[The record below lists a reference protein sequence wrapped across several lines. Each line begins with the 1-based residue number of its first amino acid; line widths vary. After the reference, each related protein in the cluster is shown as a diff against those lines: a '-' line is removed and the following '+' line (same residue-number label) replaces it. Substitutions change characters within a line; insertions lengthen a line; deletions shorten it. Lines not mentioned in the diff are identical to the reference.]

1 MAKVIRKV
9 FPVFEYER
17 EEKWLNEMAE
27 KGFILQHVGF
37 FSYHFEECIPGE
49 YQVRMQLLEKSI
61 HSQESKEYISFL
73 EDTGIEH
80 MGNMFGWA
88 YFRKKG
94 DFELYS
100 DTAPRIRQINTILTS
115 LIIILLANLMSGV
128 TNVLSYLSSGNEM
141 SYPKVSYSIIGIL
154 NLALVV
160 ILSWGIRRLV
170 SKKRS
175 LQKKDDLFE

>member
-17 EEKWLNEMAE
+17 EEKWLNEMVE

-37 FSYHFEECIPGE
+37 FSYHFEECMPGE
-49 YQVRMQLLEKSI
+49 YQVRMQLLDKSGK
-61 HSQESKEYISFL
+61 SEETKEYIAFL
-73 EDTGIEH
+73 EDTGIVH
-80 MGNMFGWA
+80 VGNMFGWA

-100 DTAPRIRQINTILTS
+100 DTNNRIRQINTILTS

-141 SYPKVSYSIIGIL
+141 SYSIIGIL
-154 NLALVV
+154 NLAFVV
-160 ILSWGIRRLV
+160 ILSWGIWRLV

>member
-9 FPVFEYER
+9 FPIFEYEK

-37 FSYHFEECIPGE
+37 FSYHFEECMPGE
-49 YQVRMQLLEKSI
+49 YQVRMQLLDKSGK
-61 HSQESKEYISFL
+61 SEETKEYIAFL
-73 EDTGIEH
+73 EDTGIVH
-80 MGNMFGWA
+80 VGNMFGWA

-115 LIIILLANLMSGV
+115 LILILFANLISGV
-128 TNVLSYLSSGNEM
+128 NNLLSLTNSANPISH
-141 SYPKVSYSIIGIL
+141 SIVGIL

-160 ILSWGIRRLV
+160 ILSWGIWKLV
-170 SKKRS
+170 SKKRY

>member
-61 HSQESKEYISFL
+61 HSQESKEYISFSKIRESSIWEICL
-73 EDTGIEH
+73 AGHISE
-80 MGNMFGWA
+80 
-88 YFRKKG
+88 RK
-94 DFELYS
+94 E
-100 DTAPRIRQINTILTS
+100 I
-115 LIIILLANLMSGV
+115 
-128 TNVLSYLSSGNEM
+128 LSYIPIPLPEF
-141 SYPKVSYSIIGIL
+141 V
-154 NLALVV
+154 
-160 ILSWGIRRLV
+160 
-170 SKKRS
+170 RS
-175 LQKKDDLFE
+175 TPF